1 MLEIGKKIIHLSTVD
16 STNNYA
22 ANLLSE
28 GKTEHGT
35 VILADEQ
42 THGRGQRMTQWQSEA
57 GMNLTASLIL
67 INPGVKLDQ
76 QFRITMFISL
86 VLKNFLE
93 KYGLKAS
100 VKWPNDIY
108 IWDKKICGVL
118 IENSVRGGVIGNA
131 VIGIGLNVNQI
142 VFEGLN
148 ATSIKTELKQH
159 FVINEIVLA
168 LITAFNQNLPL
179 LDDQEKLKSLYQD
192 ALYLR
197 NVTHIFYDQNDLPF
211 KGKIVGVNESGR
223 LQIDCGDLYRSFDL
237 KEVRFKQNAS

>member
-22 ANLLSE
+22 ANLLIE

-42 THGRGQRMTQWQSEA
+42 TNGRGQRMTQWQSEA

-108 IWDKKICGVL
+108 IGDKKICGVL
-118 IENSVRGGVIGNA
+118 IENSVRGGIIGNA

-142 VFEGLN
+142 EFEGLN
-148 ATSIKTELKQH
+148 ATSVKTELKQH
-159 FVINEIVLA
+159 FAISEILFA
-168 LITAFNQNLPL
+168 LITTFNQYLPL
-179 LDDQEKLKSLYQD
+179 LDDPDKMKSLYQD

-197 NVTHIFYDQNDLPF
+197 NVAHTFYDRNNIPF
-211 KGKIVGVNESGR
+211 EGKIVGVDESGR
-223 LQIDCGDLYRSFDL
+223 LLIDCEDGFRSFNL
-237 KEVRFKQNAS
+237 KEIRFTQNAF